1 MEMIIGYQCEDEMAE
16 TCKATV
22 TLGNS
27 TVTFEGPSEFVQ
39 AQVERFANVRSIGSD
54 AGGLP
59 AEAGRPCQGPE
70 EKQLIAEKRPRG
82 HHEIATVLA
91 FVLRGQ
97 GIEEFSE
104 EDIRRAYLRANV
116 RPPKY
121 VSQALRDAK
130 SKFDYIATGSKR
142 GTYKLTNHG
151 DSTVRFDLPRAT
163 G

>member
-1 MEMIIGYQCEDEMAE
+1 ME
-16 TCKATV
+16 TCKATI
-22 TLGNS
+22 TFGDS
-27 TVTFEGPSEFVQ
+27 KITFEGPSEFVQ
-39 AQVERFANVRSIGSD
+39 AQVERFENMRSPSAYTGD
-54 AGGLP
+54 LP
-59 AEAGRPCQGPE
+59 VAIDRSFQGPK

-91 FVLRGQ
+91 FVLRETGL
-97 GIEEFSE
+97 EEFSE
-104 EDIRRAYLRANV
+104 ADIRRAYIRADV

-142 GTYKLTNHG
+142 GMYKLTNHG
-151 DSTVRFDLPRAT
+151 DRTVRFDLPRAT